1 MEDISLEGLLR
12 QYITNSINGM
22 FTAIPGRIEKVV
34 SLPEQR
40 VDVRPIVNRIT
51 PDEGELE
58 HPVVLSVPL
67 IFPGSN
73 TSQYSF
79 PVSVGD
85 IVLLV
90 FSQRSIQRF
99 KLGAN
104 NTHRPLDLSKYS
116 RNDAMAVP
124 GLFGF
129 PSAVNNPNKRS
140 LSHSV
145 DDSVVVHNIGTS
157 AECEVRLKASGDI
170 IINAP
175 GNKVEVNCEDSVV
188 NADNSSVVNTSTATI
203 NASSSTTID
212 SPNTTVTGDM
222 LVQGTFTYTSGM
234 IGSGT
239 AGGAT
244 ASITGSIEVS
254 DDVTASG
261 VSLNS
266 HTHTGDSG
274 GTTSPPN

>member
-1 MEDISLEGLLR
+1 MDDISLESLLR
-12 QYITNSINGM
+12 QYISNSINGM
-22 FTAIPGRIEKVV
+22 FTAIPGRIERVV
-34 SLPEQR
+34 SLSEQR

-67 IFPGSN
+67 VFPGSN
-73 TSQYSF
+73 TSQFSF

-104 NTHRPLDLSKYS
+104 NKHRPLDFSKYS
-116 RNDAMAVP
+116 RNDAIAIP
-124 GLFGF
+124 GLFSF

-140 LSHSV
+140 LSHSTSDTV
-145 DDSVVVHNIGTS
+145 ITHNIGSS
-157 AECEVRLKASGDI
+157 AECEVRLKASGDV

-175 GNKVEVNCEDSVV
+175 GNNVSVNCSTAVV
-188 NADNSSVVNTSTATI
+188 NAD
-203 NASSSTTID
+203 SSTTVN
-212 SPNTTVTGDM
+212 SPTSTVNGD
-222 LVQGTFTYTSGM
+222 VQVNGDVDVSG
-234 IGSGT
+234 
-239 AGGAT
+239 
-244 ASITGSIEVS
+244 
-254 DDVTASG
+254 DVTASG
-261 VSLNS
+261 VSLVN